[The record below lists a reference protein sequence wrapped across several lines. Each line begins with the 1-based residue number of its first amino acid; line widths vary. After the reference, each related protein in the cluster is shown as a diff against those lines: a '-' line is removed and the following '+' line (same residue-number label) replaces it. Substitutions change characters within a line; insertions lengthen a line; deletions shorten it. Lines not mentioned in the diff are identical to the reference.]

1 MALFSDVAAKKQRTP
16 AAMPMTTAGVGP
28 TKPDAGVIATNPA
41 TAPDAMPRTLGL
53 PLTIHSANIQPNA
66 AAAVA
71 ICVAAIA
78 MPARPSA
85 APAEPALKPNQP
97 TQRSEAPISVKVQL
111 CGGI

>member
-1 MALFSDVAAKKQRTP
+1 MTP

-41 TAPDAMPRTLGL
+41 TAPDAIPSTLGL

-78 MPARPSA
+78 IPARPSA
-85 APAEPALKPNQP
+85 APAEPALNPNQP
-97 TQRSEAPISVKVQL
+97 TQSRDAPISVNVKL
-111 CGGI
+111 WGDMDCLPY